1 MPFLESV
8 SNMWGNVYNVLFYA
22 WPFVLLVALFILR
35 RRWKAYPLEAI
46 IIEKRIDNLVKT
58 NDRIGKMEDKSTG
71 MSSYRFSKSK
81 ETIPVLNYE
90 FILHNKNKNTNFLE
104 KIINLIRTNEGTVF
118 LFKYGSKQYKPITIS
133 LKKGGEKQ
141 KLVPVKDKKG
151 NLIYTYRYEQFD
163 PRYILGVLD
172 FDVIDWDNMNFMV
185 QEQRASVER
194 RTKKKDRLMQVI
206 IPITI
211 IAASLIIGIFIIKFS
226 SDTGQSLATGG
237 GGSSN
242 GGGGGK
248 ILGALGDTL
257 TPGQ

>member
-1 MPFLESV
+1 
-8 SNMWGNVYNVLFYA
+8 
-22 WPFVLLVALFILR
+22 
-35 RRWKAYPLEAI
+35 
-46 IIEKRIDNLVKT
+46 
-58 NDRIGKMEDKSTG
+58 
-71 MSSYRFSKSK
+71 
-81 ETIPVLNYE
+81 
-90 FILHNKNKNTNFLE
+90 
-104 KIINLIRTNEGTVF
+104 
-118 LFKYGSKQYKPITIS
+118 
-133 LKKGGEKQ
+133 
-141 KLVPVKDKKG
+141 
-151 NLIYTYRYEQFD
+151 
-163 PRYILGVLD
+163 
-172 FDVIDWDNMNFMV
+172 MNFMV